1 MSKQK
6 IVISQIIFFLIGAIG
21 YPCIE
26 LLYRAGNTHWT
37 MALVGGIALI
47 AILDCNYI
55 LKEKNILLRVFSA
68 TVFVTLIEL
77 VAGLFINKLFKLKVW
92 DYSHCD
98 FNLCGQICL
107 KFSVY
112 WFILCFGVILL
123 FESIMLIRKHFLV
136 RKINRKLINKIIV
149 EKKV

>member
-6 IVISQIIFFLIGAIG
+6 IIISQIIFFLIGAIG

-37 MALVGGIALI
+37 MALVGGIALMT
-47 AILDCNYI
+47 ILDCNYI
-55 LKEKNILLRVFSA
+55 LKEKNILLRVFTA
-68 TVFVTLIEL
+68 TVFVTMIEL
-77 VAGLFINKLFKLKVW
+77 VAGLFINKLFRLKVW

-123 FESIMLIRKHFLV
+123 FESIMFIRRRLV
-136 RKINRKLINKIIV
+136 LQKINKRPTNKIII

>member
-6 IVISQIIFFLIGAIG
+6 IIISQIVIFLIGAIG

-37 MALVGGIALI
+37 MALVGGIALM

-55 LKEKNILLRVFSA
+55 LKEKNILLRVFTA
-68 TVFVTLIEL
+68 TTFVVLIEL
-77 VAGLFINKLFKLKVW
+77 VAGLFINKIFKMKVW
-92 DYSHCD
+92 DYSNCD

-112 WFILCFGVILL
+112 WFLLCFAIILL
-123 FESIMLIRKHFLV
+123 FEGIMFLK
-136 RKINRKLINKIIV
+136 RHLKIKKINSTFIKRLDVKNKV
-149 EKKV
+149 